1 MCLSPLIMHEPFV
14 HFSQHVVCCT
24 SVPVATGSAC
34 DEVGS
39 SAKHWQ
45 PGQAFLHCC
54 ELLRVRLLLLLQQQL
69 MLSSRYD

>member
-1 MCLSPLIMHEPFV
+1 
-14 HFSQHVVCCT
+14 
-24 SVPVATGSAC
+24 VATGSAC

-54 ELLRVRLLLLLQQQL
+54 ELLRVRLLLLLLQQQL